1 MVITQSPVAAM
12 RYTSCRG
19 KNVNLNDEQTM
30 ERPLALPLLIIPVAA
45 MLLAWLVVMFG
56 SGFKPGFDGLLNH
69 LGIIFVAG
77 TLSALAV
84 MIQQFSIEPSKG
96 HFTNIVIV
104 VIALM
109 SLSVAVTVI
118 GLPLWS
124 GLTGM
129 LLLIVGRGLLVSGRT
144 GEWVVLVFTCFGL
157 VAGSGL
163 AAHAYPHVP
172 DAADANR
179 DGIMDCNQI
188 LLPNGTAESYPGL
201 EGSFEIYLETDCLPI
216 VNDDISADLVEPD
229 YLAYLPDRNRDSDA
243 DGLPDWYER
252 MRSDTIIEQDSFM
265 LNEQLKKRAGDV
277 IAPGE
282 ARHVIELDRSEES
295 TGWTNLTIN
304 SMSNIALLVQKGA
317 VISDESGPV
326 IVGTETLESELELND
341 VSGFDKAYL
350 FDLNQ
355 STSIQLALKN
365 DDSVSSVNV
374 VLIDIEGVMDDSS
387 LRSAA
392 SEGSALL
399 TKDILPLDPTIS
411 DSDGDG
417 VADGDDTTGIDV
429 DPVTLTD
436 GGEGQ
441 AQADL
446 GITRGTILDAVR
458 MITSYIFFTVLLLF
472 ITVGVLSAVLMSH
485 HRFRPEGR
493 GLFTDLSDERRYGL
507 LPKGAGPLVIALAAA
522 VSGWVLSLLTFS
534 FATPIE
540 RLMHIMPQ
548 GYFCTSETGLI
559 ERFNYAC
566 DVAYIGPWWAIFNTA
581 IVLLIAYLWAER
593 KRTRALVVASGWV
606 LYSISSWQEQGLWT
620 SSILEGLNGQILW
633 FFITFAVFLAVYLY
647 SSNETYGQWA
657 PRDGPGGAGLW
668 WKKHSTSIM
677 LSGAF
682 LVGLAIRIQWNVI
695 PAMNASGT
703 GAWDMTGGS
712 DPWYM
717 KRTIDHILAQHS
729 HFIWDPDRSYPHGGI
744 NPRPPLFTWS
754 IALCGMLISSLTGLA
769 LESQAIWWALGLM
782 PALYGALTV
791 FPIYGATKAVF
802 DRSSAVL
809 SAWLIALMPGHVS
822 HSTFALADHDAFV
835 VLFISL
841 GVFCFLSAVKEAGS
855 ERLVKHLSWRPM
867 DILGAFRAVHRER
880 PRAILWTVLAGLSFA
895 TTALGWKGFVYVIGI
910 LFLVYAFL
918 TIVNHFRGIDSTA
931 LTVVMLEMQMVTAL
945 VALPFYGHPA
955 IPLLTDPTGFL
966 PLLFMIF
973 FTLIVAFIA
982 IGFRDRPWLLV
993 VIIGGVVGLG
1003 GLVTLYLL
1011 QLFNISNYWDVL
1023 FTGGGYFTKNKIFGT
1038 IAEAQAPS
1046 RGVLF
1051 GSFGPF
1057 VGIFALFGGFTAISR
1072 GFRKRRPELVV
1083 VGGYVLI
1090 TLYMAWTAGRFVFNA
1105 TPAVAIVGAWSI
1117 LLLYQKFGITDF
1129 RKTLRRLGRGTP
1141 GARIKSTRKALR
1153 KHPGVTASWIIF
1165 FVIATQHATY
1175 GLDAGIPRGSPSA
1188 QRIDATIYEIP
1199 PDLLRADLLGFSI
1212 LQSDDHDGNCDARG
1226 TAPCIYLNSFGPG
1239 FNSNNWNL
1247 AYQWLSQQDEIYS
1260 EVSTETECQTLQG
1273 DWDAS
1278 RSLCK
1283 MKFGDRP
1290 AFVSWW
1296 DYGFQALAHGQ
1307 HPSVSGNFQTGIPE
1321 TGNML
1326 LTRSEADLLALFI
1339 AHLVSSDA
1347 RLDRTVDDSAYD
1359 ALLIEHLGEEAYE
1372 ELKARI
1378 LPASGEG
1385 KEMVQNRV
1393 LTVTKSSQTRTS
1405 SVTLASGHPFNPL
1418 NGAPILE
1425 QTLYAVFVNQEL
1437 IPCVGS
1443 TGCIEWNGQLLY
1455 MSESDAE
1462 RVFAERASEVD
1473 ETPTVHHII
1482 GKYWY
1487 TNDLV
1492 DEYDTVGTHLHR
1504 TNANLALARD
1514 HLARMLDTDGLVD
1527 LYHDLTT
1534 EFTYTTRD
1542 TFGTIGS
1549 TYERNLDIGYF
1560 AVDNRLYPLGGK
1572 YTEDAGYHGGNPN
1585 GIFHAPTSLA
1595 GLDLSHYL
1603 TSTYETQTGIDGPIV
1618 ERTAAEYEEQIR
1630 TESISQ
1636 APPESSTQLMD
1647 IRVDQTD
1654 AFFETM
1660 VARVYLGY
1668 GASTLGL
1675 SETSQP
1681 SPYLRSFSGGTPG
1694 SSLST
1699 APPLPGA
1706 MMPHFVIANWY
1717 ESGGSNVWYKG
1728 NSGVKILRYYTG
1740 HQVEGQVV
1748 LDGENEDLPMSGVRI
1763 LVERDAYS
1771 GEDGDNDPS
1780 VYWIPIDAADVD
1792 EDGRFQLSLPAG
1804 RIRLTTFVGDADLA
1818 GARAQI
1824 QAGLDPDPRVDLIS
1838 DTPTGPTASRTVN
1851 PITGVLGGVAG
1862 MEWLNETVLI
1872 VTGDQ
1877 ALHPEGSP
1885 ENITLR
1891 VSPSGADGAVT
1902 WTGVEQFE
1910 GDAVQD
1916 VTVVFTHQG
1925 NNQTYQTTTSN
1936 GTYIGERIITGTGA
1950 VDFVETGMLAS
1961 TDTVI
1966 ATRFSGNITI
1976 DLDTAAT
1983 YADRGTFQG
1992 TGWFNGSVNE
2002 AVDHECEVNETMP
2015 ENASVC
2021 AFAES
2026 SYRLVDGAINGS
2038 GRYTAD
2044 TASTFTKHV
2053 TNNSYQGRGIFEGIG
2068 TLNGTGQFD
2077 GNGTFSG
2084 DMIAAGSFYLSG
2096 VMPGTYNVTLQFPD
2110 GTHQN
2115 LTDTIDITR
2124 IPVLGTAL
2132 QAQAGAI
2139 NASTMS
2145 IEGVNP
2151 VQMNVTLYSASA
2163 EAVIAVKMTDETG
2176 YTTFGPLPPGVYFT
2190 TINADGDE
2198 FEDGNVSLTIGP
2210 SGGAMAADM
2219 IVVDRLDY
2227 HLTLHWANGTL
2238 LGAGHDLLVNLPEI
2252 DNDMTRNTIT
2262 TDENGQAHIELD
2274 NLTGM
2279 TYVITEV
2286 LEAANGTSQILTHE
2300 FRPEETVVNL
2310 SLENAVSVS
2319 GQTAFFD
2326 LGFGADNNQQAMDA
2340 VPLKAKWGNFTLD
2353 AFSKDQGAWTF
2364 WLPADEQVII
2374 TSANRDGKIGAVNL
2388 TVVDGLN
2395 SILLEMKEVAT
2406 ISGQVLLNNSGAPV
2420 TQNYPGLDIESAQFG
2435 LEITAV
2441 LNNGTGLT
2449 TWKIRSNPSTGSFEL
2464 QIPVGIKDFGLNEN
2478 AGQGN
2483 LSLFMEHEDLNIE
2496 SAEMEFNITENTG
2509 VTRTFTQNL
2518 EAHPINVT
2526 VHLLTFLDSGLD
2538 GSFENGT
2545 AVSANLSLIPT
2556 GEGHGVFREITPE
2569 EYNSIGN
2576 LTLDMAPGEY
2586 LVSILTQDSDA
2597 DDALDHQTRLTTDTG
2612 IVVGLAATSAD
2623 LNVSLAP
2630 EWMVNGDLES
2640 LSVID
2645 GSIALRNK
2653 SFRLEPLNDNLSM
2666 IMGMT
2671 DANGNFS
2678 LYAQEGTYILSTE
2691 DYEVEGAPE
2700 VIRHRL
2706 EITPE
2711 DVNLRRN
2718 ISVTALE
2725 PVEISLNVVENL
2737 TDGEP
2742 LDGFIITAVSES
2754 GLGNITVPTLDE
2766 NGNSTFFL
2774 PPGDWTFTLNQTNS
2788 DVRHL
2793 LLAENRTISAAGTKM
2808 YINLSAERY
2817 VNVQGSVFYD
2827 LDGNGHWSTGEG
2839 LDNATVIALNQTSDV
2854 NVNLTT
2860 DEVGSWSFF
2869 APSNTNI
2876 SFNISKANYTT
2887 VEFFRNLTTVGDY
2900 NDTALPSG
2908 VVTISGR
2915 IVDYESY
2922 GVDNI
2927 TLRVIPASGQPEDR
2941 EPVIEFTTLNGT
2953 WTGEWNVTVVP
2964 GTYAA
2969 YATAPSETG
2978 YSLVA
2983 VSLVEVQVQV
2993 NEQVNLTLVEGG
3005 MLNLTAEWVDYN
3017 GTTTH
3022 LGESKLPD
3030 GAEHSIGI
3038 SLTLSDSGASW
3049 NLTLGADNGSFQI
3062 ALPPGSASVDA
3073 FAIINERGRNITH
3086 LAGTPYEIKART
3098 EISRVL
3104 ELNRVKESRV
3114 TFEVFNA
3121 TGGLVASS
3129 DTDVDPVPVPVQFVD
3144 SAQRLAYN
3152 EIILKVI
3159 LTYEGTELQDRFSIT
3174 PRAGVGIIDP
3184 NAYVYNISLSENGP
3198 WLDSIDAELGLDD
3211 STNQSLE
3218 VFIRLQFPD
3227 SDTAA
3232 VSPYD
3237 KVVLE
3242 ARSTIS
3248 TPSQVEIEF
3257 SPETRR
3263 ESAIRSDA
3271 SEYYVGRGD
3280 SITIPF
3286 EIDNLG
3292 NSEDLIDFKLDG
3304 LPDTWTVN
3312 EWSATLE
3319 GLSYNNSHS
3328 IRVIAP
3334 ADETR
3339 QYYDVNLLANGN
3351 DNGATRANLAF
3362 QIWIGEA
3369 DVRMGDLPKKITTQA
3384 GETAIIRVPLENV
3397 GTIATEDMTIYLNTT
3412 AENETIIVV
3421 EERLIRLEPGEN
3433 QTIEFSISIEDSTS
3447 VMNTDTNYQVML
3459 DIGATDHVDENED
3472 EEPWCSIGNENV
3484 ILSDSIHC
3492 KQTKISVVAGDSE
3505 GVSNWLF
3512 IVILLIVGSIVIGV
3526 FIRRVQSTPSG
3537 PSF

>member
-1 MVITQSPVAAM
+1 M

-19 KNVNLNDEQTM
+19 KNVNLNDERTM
-30 ERPLALPLLIIPVAA
+30 ERPLALPLLIVPVAA
-45 MLLAWLVVMFG
+45 MLIAWLVVMFG
-56 SGFKPGFDGLLNH
+56 SGFEPGFDGLLNH
-69 LGIIFVAG
+69 LGVIFVAG
-77 TLSALAV
+77 TLGALAV

-96 HFTNIVIV
+96 YFANIAIL

-109 SLSVAVTVI
+109 SLSLAVSVI

-124 GLTGM
+124 GLMGM
-129 LLLIVGRGLLVSGRT
+129 FLLMVGRGLLVSGRT

-157 VAGSGL
+157 IAGSGL
-163 AAHAYPHVP
+163 SAHAYPHVP
-172 DAADANR
+172 DAEDTHS
-179 DGIMDCNQI
+179 DGIMDCNQKI
-188 LLPNGTAESYPGL
+188 LSNGTAEAYPGL
-201 EGSFEIYLETDCLPI
+201 VDSFEIYLETDCLPI
-216 VNDDISADLVEPD
+216 VNGDISADSIEPD

-252 MRSDTIIEQDSFM
+252 MRSESIIEQDSFT

-282 ARHVIELDRSEES
+282 VRHDIELDSSDES

-304 SMSNIALLVQKGA
+304 SISTVALLVEKDA

-326 IVGTETLESELELND
+326 IAGKDTLEAALELND
-341 VSGFDKAYL
+341 VSGFDKVYL

-365 DDSVSSVNV
+365 NDSVSSITVA
-374 VLIDIEGVMDDSS
+374 LIDVEGSMNESA

-399 TKDILPLDPTIS
+399 SKDILPLDPSIA

-417 VADGDDTTGIDV
+417 VIDSEDTTGIDV

-441 AQADL
+441 AHADL
-446 GITRGTILDAVR
+446 SITRGTILDGVR
-458 MITSYIFFTVLLLF
+458 MITSYIFFAVLLLF
-472 ITVGVLSAVLMSH
+472 VTLGIFFAVLMSH
-485 HRFRPEGR
+485 HRFQTKGR
-493 GLFTDLSDERRYGL
+493 GLFADLSDERRYGL
-507 LPKGAGPLVIALAAA
+507 LPKGAEPLVIALAAA
-522 VSGWVLSLLTFS
+522 VSGWLLSLLTFALAS
-534 FATPIE
+534 PVE

-548 GYFCTSETGLI
+548 GYFCSGETGFV

-566 DVAYIGPWWAIFNTA
+566 DVAYIGPWWAIINTVV
-581 IVLLIAYLWAER
+581 VLLIAYLWAER
-593 KRTRALVVASGWV
+593 KRTRSLVIASAWV

-620 SSILEGLNGQILW
+620 VSILEGLNGQILW

-668 WKKHSTSIM
+668 WRKHSTKLMVGS
-677 LSGAF
+677 AF

-703 GAWDMTGGS
+703 GMWDMTGGS

-717 KRTIDHILAQHS
+717 KRTIDHILAQHA

-754 IALCGMLISSLTGLA
+754 IALCGMLISALTGLA
-769 LESQAIWWALGLM
+769 LESQAIWWALGIM

-791 FPIYGATKAVF
+791 FPIYGATKTVF
-802 DRSSAVL
+802 DRNSAVL

-841 GVFCFLSAVKEAGS
+841 GIFCFLSAVKEAGS

-867 DILGAFRAVHRER
+867 DLLGAFRAVHRER
-880 PRAILWTVLAGLSFA
+880 PKAVLWAVLAGLSFA

-910 LFLVYAFL
+910 LFLVYSFL
-918 TIVNHFRGIDSTA
+918 TIVNHFRGIDSSA

-955 IPLLTDPTGFL
+955 IPLLSDATGFL

-993 VIIGGVVGLG
+993 VIMGGAVGTG
-1003 GLVTLYLL
+1003 GLVILYLL
-1011 QLFNISNYWDVL
+1011 QAFNISNYWDVL
-1023 FTGGGYFTKNKIFGT
+1023 FTGGGYFAKNKIFGT

-1072 GFRKRRPELVV
+1072 GFRKRQPELVV

-1117 LLLYQKFGITDF
+1117 LLLYQKLGIDEF

-1141 GARIKSTRKALR
+1141 SARIKSTRKALR
-1153 KHPGVTASWIIF
+1153 KHPGVTAAWMIF

-1188 QRIDATIYEIP
+1188 QRIDATFYDIP
-1199 PDLLRADLLGFSI
+1199 PDMLRADLLGFSI
-1212 LQSDDHDGNCDARG
+1212 LQNDDYEGNCDVRG

-1239 FNSNNWNL
+1239 FNSQNWNL
-1247 AYQWLSQQDEIYS
+1247 AYQWLSFQDQVYTEA
-1260 EVSTETECQTLQG
+1260 STMTECQALQG
-1273 DWDAS
+1273 DWDES
-1278 RSLCK
+1278 RSWCK

-1347 RLDRTVDDSAYD
+1347 RLDRTVDDSVYD
-1359 ALLIEHLGEEAYE
+1359 ALLIDHLGEDAYE
-1372 ELKARI
+1372 ELKVRI
-1378 LPASGEG
+1378 LSTTDTG
-1385 KEMVQNRV
+1385 KEMVQDRV

-1405 SVTLASGHPFNPL
+1405 SVALASGHPLDPSS
-1418 NGAPILE
+1418 GAPILE
-1425 QTLYAVFVNQEL
+1425 QNVYAVFVNQEL
-1437 IPCVGS
+1437 IPCTGL
-1443 TGCIEWNGQLLY
+1443 TGCIEWNGQQLY
-1455 MSESDAE
+1455 MSESDAD
-1462 RVFAERASEVD
+1462 RVFTERASEVD
-1473 ETPTVHHII
+1473 ETTLVHHII

-1487 TNDLV
+1487 TSDLV
-1492 DEYDTVGTHLHR
+1492 DEYDTVGIHLHR

-1514 HLARMLDTDGLVD
+1514 HLARILDKDGLAD

-1542 TFGTIGS
+1542 TFGSIGS

-1560 AVDNRLYPLGGK
+1560 AVDNRLYPLGGR
-1572 YTEDAGYHGGNPN
+1572 YTQDAGYHGGNPN
-1585 GIFHAPTSLA
+1585 GIFHAPTTLA

-1603 TSTYETQTGIDGPIV
+1603 KSTYETQTGIDGPIV

-1636 APPESSTQLMD
+1636 APPESSTQLKD

-1660 VARVYLGY
+1660 VARTYLGY

-1675 SETSQP
+1675 SEISQP

-1748 LDGENEDLPMSGVRI
+1748 LDGENEDVPMSGVRI

-1780 VYWIPIDAADVD
+1780 VYWIPIDAVDVD
-1792 EDGRFQLSLPAG
+1792 EEGRFQLSLPAG
-1804 RIRLTTFVGDADLA
+1804 RIRLTTFVGEADLA

-1824 QAGLDPDPRVDLIS
+1824 QGGLDPDPRVDLIS
-1838 DTPTGPTASRTVN
+1838 DTPEGPSASRTVN

-1877 ALHPEGSP
+1877 ALRPEGSP

-1891 VSPSGADGAVT
+1891 VSPSGADGTVT
-1902 WTGVEQFE
+1902 WTGVDLFE
-1910 GDAVQD
+1910 GDPVQD

-1925 NNQTYQTTTSN
+1925 NNNTYQTVTSN
-1936 GTYIGERIITGTGA
+1936 GTYVGERLITGTGQ
-1950 VDFVETGMLAS
+1950 VDFVEPGRLDS
-1961 TDTVI
+1961 TDTIV

-2002 AVDHECEVNETMP
+2002 AVDQECGVNETMP
-2015 ENASVC
+2015 DNATVC
-2021 AFAES
+2021 KYAES
-2026 SYRLVDGAINGS
+2026 SYRLIDGAINGS

-2044 TASTFTKHV
+2044 MASTFTKHV

-2068 TLNGTGQFD
+2068 TLNGTGQFN

-2084 DMIAAGSFYLSG
+2084 EMIAAGSFYLSG
-2096 VMPGTYNVTLQFPD
+2096 VMPGVYNVTLEFPD
-2110 GTHQN
+2110 GTNQN
-2115 LTDTIDITR
+2115 LTDTIDIART
-2124 IPVLGTAL
+2124 PVLGTTL

-2139 NASTMS
+2139 NASTKNLENM
-2145 IEGVNP
+2145 EP
-2151 VQMNVTLYSASA
+2151 VQMNVSLYSASA
-2163 EAVIAVKMTDETG
+2163 GAVIAVKMTDETG
-2176 YTTFGPLPPGVYFT
+2176 HTMFGPLPPGDYFT

-2198 FEDGNVSLTIGP
+2198 FEDGNVSLTIEP
-2210 SGGAMAADM
+2210 SGGALAADL
-2219 IVVDRLDY
+2219 IVVDRVDY
-2227 HLTLHWANGTL
+2227 HLSIRWANGTL
-2238 LGAGHDLLVNLPEI
+2238 LGEGHDFLVNLPEI
-2252 DNDMTRNTIT
+2252 DNEMTRHIIT
-2262 TDENGQAHIELD
+2262 TDENGQTHIELD

-2286 LEAANGTSQILTHE
+2286 MEIEDGSSQILTHE
-2300 FRPEETVVNL
+2300 FRPEEKVIDLSFENGVN
-2310 SLENAVSVS
+2310 VS
-2319 GQTAFFD
+2319 GQTVLFD
-2326 LGFGADNNQQAMDA
+2326 YGYTSNHQRNMDA
-2340 VPLKAKWGNFTLD
+2340 VPLKARWGNFTLETISKD
-2353 AFSKDQGAWTF
+2353 EGAWAFS
-2364 WLPADEQVII
+2364 LPAGEQVMI
-2374 TSANRDGKIGAVNL
+2374 TSGNRDGRIAAANITVNE
-2388 TVVDGLN
+2388 GLQPVT
-2395 SILLEMKEVAT
+2395 LEMKEIVH
-2406 ISGQVLLNNSGAPV
+2406 ISGQILLNNSGRPV
-2420 TQNYPGLDIESAQFG
+2420 TQNYPGLDLESAQFG
-2435 LEITAV
+2435 IPITAV
-2441 LNNGTGLT
+2441 MVNESGAT
-2449 TWKIRSNPSTGSFEL
+2449 TWNVRSNPTSGMFEL
-2464 QIPVGIKDFGLNEN
+2464 DIPVGISEFGLAQD
-2478 AGQGN
+2478 AGYGN
-2483 LSLFMEHEDLNIE
+2483 LTIFVEHEALKIE
-2496 SAEMEFNITENTG
+2496 SAEIEFNVSENTAA
-2509 VTRTFTQNL
+2509 TRDVTQNL
-2518 EAHPINVT
+2518 EAYPDNVT

-2538 GSFENGT
+2538 GSFSNGT
-2545 AVSANLSLIPT
+2545 AVPVNLSLIPT
-2556 GEGHGVFREITPE
+2556 GEGQGVFLEITPE
-2569 EYNSIGN
+2569 EIGDDGN
-2576 LTLDMAPGEY
+2576 LTFELSPGEY
-2586 LVSILTQDSDA
+2586 QVSIQTQDPDA
-2597 DDALDHQTRLTTDTG
+2597 DNALDYQTRLTTDTG
-2612 IVVGLAATSAD
+2612 VAIGLASDPVD

-2630 EWMVNGDLES
+2630 EWMVNGVLES

-2645 GSIALRNK
+2645 GGNALRNK
-2653 SFRLEPLNDNLSM
+2653 SFRLEPVDANLSVV
-2666 IMGMT
+2666 MGMS
-2671 DANGNFS
+2671 DENGSFS
-2678 LYAQEGTYILSTE
+2678 LYAQEGTYVLSTD
-2691 DYEVEGAPE
+2691 DYEIDEAPE
-2700 VIRHRL
+2700 LIWHRI
-2706 EITPE
+2706 EITP
-2711 DVNLRRN
+2711 DDTNQRRN
-2718 ISVTALE
+2718 ITVTALT
-2725 PVEISLNVVENL
+2725 PVKIFLNVVENL
-2737 TDGEP
+2737 TDGAP
-2742 LDGFIITAVSES
+2742 LDGFTITAVSAS
-2754 GLGNITVPTLDE
+2754 GLGNITVPALDE
-2766 NGNSTFFL
+2766 FGNSTLFL
-2774 PPGDWTFTLNQTNS
+2774 PSGNWNFTLNQTNG
-2788 DVRHL
+2788 DIRHL
-2793 LLAENRTISAAGTKM
+2793 LLAENRSITATGTEM
-2808 YINLSAERY
+2808 YVNLSAERY
-2817 VNVQGSVFYD
+2817 IRLQGSVFYD
-2827 LDGNGHWSTGEG
+2827 LDGNGFWSVGEG
-2839 LDNATVIALNQTSDV
+2839 LDNATVTAFNQTSAV
-2854 NVNLTT
+2854 NVTLLS
-2860 DEVGSWSFF
+2860 DEVGVWSFF

-2876 SFNISKANYTT
+2876 TFNISKENYTA
-2887 VEFFRNLTTVGDY
+2887 VEFFRNVTTEGDY

-2908 VVTISGR
+2908 VVAISGR
-2915 IVDYESY
+2915 IVDHETY
-2922 GVDNI
+2922 GLDNI
-2927 TLRVIPASGQPEDR
+2927 TLRVLPAAGQPVDR
-2941 EPVIEFTTLNGT
+2941 EPAVEFTILNGT

-2978 YSLVA
+2978 YSLVS
-2983 VSLVEVQVQV
+2983 VSLIEVQVQE

-3022 LGESKLPD
+3022 LGDSGLPD

-3038 SLTLSDSGASW
+3038 SVVLDDSGASW
-3049 NLTLGADNGSFQI
+3049 NLTLAADNGSFQI
-3062 ALPPGSASVDA
+3062 ALPPGVASIDA

-3086 LAGTPYEIKART
+3086 LAETPYEIKART

-3114 TFEVFNA
+3114 TFEVFNT

-3129 DTDVDPVPVPVQFVD
+3129 DSDVESVSIPVTFLD
-3144 SAQRLAYN
+3144 SVERLSYG
-3152 EIILKVI
+3152 EIILSAN
-3159 LTYEGTELQDRFSIT
+3159 LTYEGTELQDRFTIT

-3184 NAYVYNISLSENGP
+3184 SAYVYNISLSDSGP
-3198 WLDSIDAELGLDD
+3198 WLDSIDAELGLDEA
-3211 STNQSLE
+3211 SNGTLR

-3263 ESAIRSDA
+3263 EAVMRSDA
-3271 SEYYVGRGD
+3271 SEYFVGRGD
-3280 SITIPF
+3280 SLTISF
-3286 EIDNLG
+3286 EVDNLG
-3292 NSEDLIDFKLDG
+3292 NSEDLIDFKLEG
-3304 LPDTWTVN
+3304 LPETWTVN

-3319 GLSYNNSHS
+3319 GLTNNNSHS

-3334 ADETR
+3334 TDETR
-3339 QYYDVNLLANGN
+3339 DGYAVTLMANGN
-3351 DNGATRANLAF
+3351 DDGATRASYEFEIL
-3362 QIWIGEA
+3362 IGEA

-3384 GETAIIRVPLENV
+3384 GETATISVQLENV
-3397 GTIATEDMTIYLNTT
+3397 GQIATEDMTIYLNTT
-3412 AENETIIVV
+3412 AENGTNMIV
-3421 EERLIRLEPGEN
+3421 EQRQIQLGAGEN

-3447 VMNTDTNYQVML
+3447 VMNTDTNYQVIL
-3459 DIGATDHVDENED
+3459 DIGATDHVAED
-3472 EEPWCSIGNENV
+3472 SEQPWCLVGNENV
-3484 ILSDSIHC
+3484 IISDSIHC
-3492 KQTKISVVAGDSE
+3492 KQTKISVAAGDSD